1 MTTTNTNLQN
11 SDMRK
16 NIIFLLTGDPFV
28 DTGAL
33 VIKTLV
39 SYFPQKSLMEMLE
52 YITNVYINHWGEKLH
67 AVFHTNSKLMNP
79 SRKGKHKKDTIKYF
93 KDIIEGNFVE
103 DCIEGYCKTC
113 GRKGVLYS
121 NSRSFFPLSGSGAFV
136 NFHHAHEGGSF
147 LCSDCTIKLYFV
159 PLGVLKLGRYIGL
172 LHAQSVTVRNYIV
185 KTIIRQNLDKIQRQA
200 SESILA
206 SVYSNPRNALFHF
219 ASEIITEIENEEFSE
234 YLQLFHFTNF
244 ANKPDCMI
252 YTLPNSVFCFLNK
265 VLRYH
270 KQDWYSFIK
279 RYYRIKYSHWDDEMD
294 ALVIE
299 KKKEKIVLTD
309 KDCINYPNIV
319 YERLLSNQSILPQ
332 LLRVYRGLFQNKV
345 KQIHLM
351 IAIYYVT
358 EVLGM
363 KQEQLGLIK
372 RIAEVVLEL
381 SQREN
386 NYKKYL
392 VLLERT
398 RKAYELRAALL
409 KIIKANY
416 RSGAKEPLIRLE
428 EYVNYLFP
436 DGQYWSEIRDL
447 MLIYL
452 YEKLHEIGV
461 NSEEIPEDV
470 IEVAG
475 DEPINNF

>member
-1 MTTTNTNLQN
+1 
-11 SDMRK
+11 
-16 NIIFLLTGDPFV
+16 
-28 DTGAL
+28 
-33 VIKTLV
+33 
-39 SYFPQKSLMEMLE
+39 
-52 YITNVYINHWGEKLH
+52 
-67 AVFHTNSKLMNP
+67 
-79 SRKGKHKKDTIKYF
+79 
-93 KDIIEGNFVE
+93 
-103 DCIEGYCKTC
+103 
-113 GRKGVLYS
+113 
-121 NSRSFFPLSGSGAFV
+121 
-136 NFHHAHEGGSF
+136 
-147 LCSDCTIKLYFV
+147 
-159 PLGVLKLGRYIGL
+159 
-172 LHAQSVTVRNYIV
+172 
-185 KTIIRQNLDKIQRQA
+185 
-200 SESILA
+200 
-206 SVYSNPRNALFHF
+206 
-219 ASEIITEIENEEFSE
+219 
-234 YLQLFHFTNF
+234 
-244 ANKPDCMI
+244 
-252 YTLPNSVFCFLNK
+252 
-265 VLRYH
+265 
-270 KQDWYSFIK
+270 
-279 RYYRIKYSHWDDEMD
+279 MD